1 MQFRHTFPRCHPG
14 MQKRKFA
21 VMNEA
26 FDKLQQGLAGKI
38 NLPQTPG
45 TFVLQENDLV
55 FTLDGLYKN
64 GSGFIACDVVAWPDT
79 HLGTFGKA
87 VTVTGQYEPGYF
99 AFYEGPML
107 IDFIRELCLEKNW
120 APRLVIVDGH
130 GLAHPRKFGLACYVG
145 LTLDV
150 AAIGCAKSTLLH
162 YAGTPGI
169 SAGSRLP
176 VLLADEEVGC
186 VLRTQNGIN
195 PVFVSVGNGL
205 HLDDAVEIIRHFVK
219 TYRQAEPMR
228 RADQFV
234 RSMARTAGFNE

>member
-1 MQFRHTFPRCHPG
+1 MPFCHTFPGCDPG

-21 VMNEA
+21 AMNEA
-26 FDKLQQGLAGKI
+26 FDQLQQELAGKI

-107 IDFIRELCLEKNW
+107 IDFIRELCLEKAW
-120 APRLVIVDGH
+120 TPRLVIVDGH

-150 AAIGCAKSTLLH
+150 AAIGCAKSTLLP
-162 YAGTPGI
+162 YTGTPDMP
-169 SAGSRLP
+169 AGSQLP
-176 VLLADEEVGC
+176 VLLGNETVGC
-186 VLRTQNGIN
+186 VLRTQEGIN

-205 HLDDAVEIIRHFVK
+205 HLDDAVHIIRHFVK